1 MQPEDIARIA
11 RRRANAKFGFFIHL
25 AVFVCVN
32 TVLLGVNLLNH
43 PQVPWFRF
51 PLLGWGIGLAVH
63 GLAVFLP
70 DLGLRERLVASE
82 TRKLERHMAEKP

>member
-1 MQPEDIARIA
+1 MQTQDIGRIA
-11 RRRANAKFGFFIHL
+11 RRRANAKLGFFIHL

-32 TVLLGVNLLNH
+32 TAMMAVNLLNH

-63 GLAVFLP
+63 ALAVFLP
-70 DLGLRERLVASE
+70 DLGLRDRLIAHE
-82 TRKLERHMAEKP
+82 TRKLERRMAEKP